1 VSIAWSIYNSYVP
14 IFLERL
20 IKSSTVIG
28 IVMTFDNIFGVI
40 FQPYFGRQSDRKKS
54 KYGRRISYMILGV
67 PLAALFLIAIPWY
80 DLGGANAVKILLLI
94 CAVIGMNFFMSYY
107 RAPSIA
113 LMPDATPQ
121 KQRSKANGVINFMGG
136 LGTVMAYLI
145 GGKLFDIEEYYP
157 FLFAGVLMV
166 LALLALLFFYREPEV
181 PYSSEDDEEKEEEVG
196 EKGASL
202 LFPKNGKPPL
212 ILTNRSLIYILLA
225 IFFWF
230 CGYNG
235 VETFFTLYCTK
246 TFGMTEGTAGMMLTY
261 MAMTF
266 LIFAIP
272 AGFVGNKFGRKRTI
286 LAGIAVMIAA
296 FAFILAFGSPS
307 NLKITLIVAGMGW
320 AFININS
327 YPMIAAMAPKGETGK
342 YTGFYYA
349 FSFSANIVSPILFG
363 FIADMAE
370 KSVGAQ
376 DKYTGL
382 FAYGAVMFV
391 FAFIMVGLIMLRERK
406 NRADQRA

>member
-1 VSIAWSIYNSYVP
+1 MVDLQLVVP

-54 KYGRRISYMILGV
+54 RFGRRIPYMVLGV
-67 PLAALFLIAIPWY
+67 PMAALFLCAIPWY
-80 DLGGANAVKILLLI
+80 RVGGTDAVKILLLI

-145 GGKLFDIEEYYP
+145 GGKLFNLGEYYP

-166 LALLALLFFYREPEV
+166 LALLALLAFYREPEV
-181 PYSSEDDEEKEEEVG
+181 PYSSDDDEVKDEEIG
-196 EKGASL
+196 EKGANL
-202 LFPKNGKPPL
+202 LFPKNGKAPL
-212 ILTNRSLIYILLA
+212 ILTNRSLIFILLA

-246 TFGMTEGTAGMMLTY
+246 TFGMPEGDASMMLTY

-266 LIFAIP
+266 LILAIP
-272 AGFVGNKFGRKRTI
+272 AGFVGNKFGRKKTI
-286 LAGIAVMIAA
+286 LAGIAVMVAA

-307 NLKITLIVAGMGW
+307 NLKIALIVAGVGW
-320 AFININS
+320 ALININS
-327 YPMIAAMAPKGETGK
+327 YPTIAAMAPKGETGK

-349 FSFSANIVSPILFG
+349 FSFAANIVSPILFG
-363 FIADMAE
+363 FIADIAE

-376 DKYTGL
+376 QKYGGL

-391 FAFIMVGLIMLRERK
+391 LAFAMVGLTMLRERK
-406 NRADQRA
+406 SRSAPTA